1 MGKAK
6 SALASQHE
14 ALEKAKSFVEKARAR
29 ATCLGLTLLGAYLV
43 GSRARGDYLR
53 DSDIDIILVVKG
65 VRKLNFLERL
75 QLFTDILEPS
85 IDLRIYDAEEW
96 ESNENT
102 WINQLK
108 QEAIRI
114 DT

>member
-1 MGKAK
+1 VGKAK
-6 SALASQHE
+6 SALASQQE
-14 ALEKAKSFVEKARAR
+14 ALEKAKSFVEKARVR

-43 GSRARGDYLR
+43 GIRARGDYLR

-85 IDLRIYDAEEW
+85 IDLRIYDVEEW

>member
-14 ALEKAKSFVEKARAR
+14 ALEKAKSFVEKARVR
-29 ATCLGLTLLGAYLV
+29 ASYLGLTLLGAYLV

-75 QLFTDILEPS
+75 QLFTDTLEPS

-108 QEAIRI
+108 QEAIKI

>member
-1 MGKAK
+1 VGKAR
-6 SALASQHE
+6 SALASQLE
-14 ALEKAKSFVEKARAR
+14 ALERAKSFVEKAKAK
-29 ATCLGLTLLGAYLV
+29 ASSLGLTFQGAYLV

-53 DSDIDIILVVKG
+53 DSDIDIILVIKG
-65 VRKLNFLERL
+65 VKKLNFLERL

-85 IDLRIYDAEEW
+85 IDLRIYDTEEW
-96 ESNENT
+96 ETTETT

-108 QEAIRI
+108 QEAIKI

>member
-1 MGKAK
+1 
-6 SALASQHE
+6 
-14 ALEKAKSFVEKARAR
+14 
-29 ATCLGLTLLGAYLV
+29 GAYLV

-96 ESNENT
+96 ESTENT

-108 QEAIRI
+108 QEAIKI

>member
-1 MGKAK
+1 VGKAK

-14 ALEKAKSFVEKARAR
+14 ALERAKSFVEKAKAR
-29 ATCLGLTLLGAYLV
+29 ASCLGLTLLGAYLV

-53 DSDIDIILVVKG
+53 DSDIDIILVIKG
-65 VRKLNFLERL
+65 LKNLNFLERL
-75 QLFTDILEPS
+75 ELFTDILEPS
-85 IDLRIYDAEEW
+85 IDLRIYDTEEW
-96 ESNENT
+96 ESTENT

-108 QEAIRI
+108 QEAIKI